1 MTEDSA
7 VWLDDHQQR
16 VWRLWLEVSTTLPA
30 VLNRQLSRDS
40 QLSVQD
46 FEVCLLYTSD
56 AADDVIDV

>member
-46 FEVCLLYTSD
+46 FEAVSYTHLTLPTILL
-56 AADDVIDV
+56 V